1 MAQTKNISEIG
12 RRKTASARVVLKVIE
27 GKDEPTF
34 VVNGNSVD
42 KYFTVQSHRDVAV
55 SPLVLTEKTETYSV
69 SVNVKGGGKSGQAGA
84 VRLGIAR
91 ALQTQEPEL
100 RPALKAAGFLT
111 RDPRAVE
118 RKKAGKHKARKSTQF
133 SKR

>member
-1 MAQTKNISEIG
+1 VAQTKNISEIG

>member
-1 MAQTKNISEIG
+1 MAQPKFINKVG
-12 RRKTASARVVLKVIE
+12 RRKTASARVTLKTSA
-27 GKDEPTF
+27 KDAQAIT
-34 VVNGNSVD
+34 VNGQPLGA
-42 KYFTVQSHRDVAV
+42 YFTVPSQQD
-55 SPLVLTEKTETYSV
+55 LVLAPLRLTERTETYSV
-69 SVNVKGGGKSGQAGA
+69 VVNVSGGGKSGQAGA

-100 RPALKAAGFLT
+100 RAPLKSAGFLT